1 MCQAGRLADDLSSQ
15 LQAGCPA
22 FFQEA
27 DRTFYRASD
36 LLQRAG
42 AAVGVDREGLTRDAL
57 ALMLQV
63 PTQLCRGLE
72 QTVMCHQTMALM
84 VQGNTASA
92 PIAS

>member
-1 MCQAGRLADDLSSQ
+1 MQAVYEAGCLIDGSCAGRLADDLAGQ

-27 DRTFYRASD
+27 DRTYYRASD

-42 AAVGVDREGLTRDAL
+42 TAVGPERDSLTRDAL

-63 PTQLCRGLE
+63 GLPCYQLATPARPT
-72 QTVMCHQTMALM
+72 MCAC
-84 VQGNTASA
+84 
-92 PIAS
+92 